1 MTALTHQTTSQ
12 SHTAPAQPTLSAKAL
27 LQSDDEALA
36 RMLLTHCSE
45 CANALMTSLLKGCDS
60 EHPGVEALRALL
72 MVACATT
79 EQEQRRARNT
89 LECMFIL
96 GTARWGR
103 KARSEGVASFQL
115 ASQRW
120 IGRLLQLP
128 TSTRMRYAHCSPD
141 KAPIPLSFP
150 VRPTGQS
157 RWRTSTCA
165 LIGRLH
171 LPCGCR
177 ATQRPSHHVIARC
190 P

>member
-115 ASQRW
+115 A
-120 IGRLLQLP
+120 
-128 TSTRMRYAHCSPD
+128 
-141 KAPIPLSFP
+141 
-150 VRPTGQS
+150 
-157 RWRTSTCA
+157 
-165 LIGRLH
+165 
-171 LPCGCR
+171 
-177 ATQRPSHHVIARC
+177 
-190 P
+190 